1 MANEKLT
8 FKKGKTPREE
18 LELPTLHFIVADQ
31 WIDFLGD
38 AAFKAWLK
46 MYTFTDRKEEEE
58 KNKWEESKIPTSFTK
73 LIKRLGVGR
82 ETFYKKILA
91 PLWNVGLID
100 IEEYED
106 SEQKGTKPMNII
118 VYKYPQNKR
127 ELATKP
133 LENVRNYDTDY
144 SSDARTF
151 GKLGGRPKK
160 EAPQTDNTVGQP
172 IEEDLSKEKMGGVLI
187 QNTIISLIINN
198 SFNSLNNNFNLSIS
212 EEIEN
217 TPLPINLKKLLISK
231 IDRLIKFKIKIV
243 DIELHF
249 HAVHEHF
256 TEQEY
261 SFVLNSLI
269 DKMTTKPKTFA
280 SVMNDWLDR
289 NRKKKNEFAEKKEN
303 SNKPRRTEIVP
314 DWLHKEDMPAKPK
327 EKNNTPIISE
337 ERKKAIWEQVEKLN
351 G

>member
-187 QNTIISLIINN
+187 QNTIISLII
-198 SFNSLNNNFNLSIS
+198 
-212 EEIEN
+212 
-217 TPLPINLKKLLISK
+217 LI
-231 IDRLIKFKIKIV
+231 IRLI
-243 DIELHF
+243 L
-249 HAVHEHF
+249 
-256 TEQEY
+256 
-261 SFVLNSLI
+261 
-269 DKMTTKPKTFA
+269 
-280 SVMNDWLDR
+280 
-289 NRKKKNEFAEKKEN
+289 
-303 SNKPRRTEIVP
+303 
-314 DWLHKEDMPAKPK
+314 
-327 EKNNTPIISE
+327 
-337 ERKKAIWEQVEKLN
+337 
-351 G
+351 

>member
-1 MANEKLT
+1 M
-8 FKKGKTPREE
+8 
-18 LELPTLHFIVADQ
+18 
-31 WIDFLGD
+31 
-38 AAFKAWLK
+38 
-46 MYTFTDRKEEEE
+46 
-58 KNKWEESKIPTSFTK
+58 
-73 LIKRLGVGR
+73 
-82 ETFYKKILA
+82 
-91 PLWNVGLID
+91 
-100 IEEYED
+100 
-106 SEQKGTKPMNII
+106 
-118 VYKYPQNKR
+118 
-127 ELATKP
+127 
-133 LENVRNYDTDY
+133 
-144 SSDARTF
+144 
-151 GKLGGRPKK
+151 
-160 EAPQTDNTVGQP
+160 
-172 IEEDLSKEKMGGVLI
+172 
-187 QNTIISLIINN
+187 
-198 SFNSLNNNFNLSIS
+198 
-212 EEIEN
+212 
-217 TPLPINLKKLLISK
+217 KKLLISK